1 MVGKLSLLDDVHF
14 SLETITKVI
23 EDTLASE
30 SKEYLGIKLEVV
42 EDVDISERHKVIEI
56 SNALAKQKNQPA
68 TFGRQAGQE
77 QAKAKSHKFLLSYT
91 SNEKQAS
98 ISLFVFNE
106 KSRKI
111 NSDIIIILSQDLI
124 HNQLMMVD
132 EQPLHMEEDNSL
144 PSKPANQLM

>member
-56 SNALAKQKNQPA
+56 SNVLAKQKN
-68 TFGRQAGQE
+68 
-77 QAKAKSHKFLLSYT
+77 
-91 SNEKQAS
+91 
-98 ISLFVFNE
+98 
-106 KSRKI
+106 
-111 NSDIIIILSQDLI
+111 
-124 HNQLMMVD
+124 
-132 EQPLHMEEDNSL
+132 
-144 PSKPANQLM
+144 